1 MLLRDRF
8 YLSLTEIER
17 KEMYD
22 LWIKVHKYHTRDV
35 MRLRTFRKLREIEY
49 DRLPIFMYNAVIQ
62 PEDKLYETDV
72 VYEDRYHKYI
82 KDFGKEDDFALVCDD
97 DGRVSGIIWTRLFKE
112 SDKSFGF
119 VDEETPEL
127 TLSVLAGYNEQ
138 SIGKELLELLFN
150 ELKIRGYKQVSVSI
164 GEDNEIFDVYTLVG
178 FEEVECKNCGD
189 DKRVTLLKKL

>member
-1 MLLRDRF
+1 
-8 YLSLTEIER
+8 
-17 KEMYD
+17 
-22 LWIKVHKYHTRDV
+22 

-49 DRLPIFMYNAVIQ
+49 DRLPIFLYNAVIQ
-62 PEDKLYETDV
+62 PEDELFETDV

-82 KDFGKEDDFALVCDD
+82 KDYGREGDYALACDD
-97 DGRVSGIIWTRLFKE
+97 DGRVTGIIWIRMFKE
-112 SDKSFGF
+112 EDESFGF

-138 SIGKELLELLFN
+138 AIGKELLELLFN
-150 ELKIRGYKQVSVSI
+150 ELKIKGVEQVSVSI